1 MGKHRPLQNDLTT
14 LSADMSLQIRDSAR
28 RSHYRPDI
36 LRRRCLCVTSRG
48 PRLSRS
54 NCLSEA
60 DAIASDA
67 LFYALATTQDLDAMP
82 WMRPKS

>member
-1 MGKHRPLQNDLTT
+1 MPTADPDLFP
-14 LSADMSLQIRDSAR
+14 SWAF
-28 RSHYRPDI
+28 
-36 LRRRCLCVTSRG
+36 G
-48 PRLSRS
+48 
-54 NCLSEA
+54 A